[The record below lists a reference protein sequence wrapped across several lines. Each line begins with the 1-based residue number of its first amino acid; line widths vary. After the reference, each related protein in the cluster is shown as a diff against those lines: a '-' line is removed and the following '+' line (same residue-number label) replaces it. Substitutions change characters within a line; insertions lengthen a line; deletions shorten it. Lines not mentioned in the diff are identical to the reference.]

1 MSRRSYVRATG
12 LFVRRANLKAQ
23 KMIHTLHTR
32 ETYRDESNGTT
43 KSKNKLHLTIFH
55 KRMTSWFRKNCVSRA
70 SLTKTSQKRRRGEV
84 TSRSE
89 AAAGCFSPIGL
100 ANMLSSRLRQLVA
113 RPGARLPVCAIDVKK
128 ENSRGLWCCFTLRIL
143 RLLLLVFGIPCT
155 HTRPPY
161 SHTSFLQISTNTV
174 GRARTKSVGNE
185 I

>member
-12 LFVRRANLKAQ
+12 SFVRRANLKAQ

-89 AAAGCFSPIGL
+89 AAACWFSPIGL
-100 ANMLSSRLRQLVA
+100 ENMQSSRLRQVVA
-113 RPGARLPVCAIDVKK
+113 RPGTAASVCDRCK
-128 ENSRGLWCCFTLRIL
+128 EGKQSGFMMLFYSSHSSPLVACFWH
-143 RLLLLVFGIPCT
+143 T
-155 HTRPPY
+155 HSPALFAHETFPSNFHQY
-161 SHTSFLQISTNTV
+161 C
-174 GRARTKSVGNE
+174 RARADKKRWERNLK
-185 I
+185 